1 MAAHLVPVD
10 NLSGTAALPLTKP
23 EITIGRHSQRDLLL
37 DDPRVSGL
45 HATIRSTDGRFV
57 IEDNGSLHG
66 TRVNGQRVTSQQLH
80 HNDLIQVVAFSLRF
94 VDSETAPQDQ
104 TARIYEIDPLR
115 LLLDVTRQINSSLA
129 LKEVLEVVIDAVIQ
143 VTRAER
149 GFLMTINA
157 GGDLETRVA
166 RNFDKKALGA
176 SEDVAVSTS
185 VVDRVRRTRSS
196 VAVSDVL
203 NDASLLSAYSIQAL
217 GLRSL
222 MCVPLLIQE
231 RLIGLVYVDSHKA
244 EQFSSGDLDLF
255 ISLAGQ
261 ASVAIEKSQLYEQLQ
276 QYSESLEQ
284 QVRDRTEALVA
295 ANEDLK
301 QAYAELQQAQA
312 EVLQAEKL
320 AAVGRLAAGIAH
332 EINSPLGVLTSG
344 MDLLER
350 LVARAK
356 WPEDDSPSDI
366 ASEIS
371 RSSRTATARLE
382 RIVKAFKAFSGLDA
396 AEIEAVDIN
405 EAIEDTL
412 VLLDHELP
420 VRIQVVRELHDLKP
434 IRCSRGRIH
443 QAIMNVLSNAIEA
456 IDGEGVVCIRT
467 EQQPEGICIRIQD
480 SGRGMTPEQLARA
493 FDGGFARKHD
503 RVGASLGML
512 ITGQIV
518 RDHHGEIHVVSAP
531 GEGTTVTIAF
541 PGGGLPAK

>member
-1 MAAHLVPVD
+1 MAAHLVPED

-23 EITIGRHSQRDLLL
+23 ETTIGRHGQRDLLL

-45 HATIRSTDGRFV
+45 HATIRSANGGFV

-80 HNDLIQVVAFSLRF
+80 HNDLIQVVVFSLRF
-94 VDSETAPQDQ
+94 VDSENASQDQ

-176 SEDVAVSTS
+176 SEDVAISTS
-185 VVDRVRRTRSS
+185 VVDRVRGTRSP

-203 NDASLLSAYSIQAL
+203 HDPGLVSAYSIQAL

-222 MCVPLLIQE
+222 MCVPLLIQD

-261 ASVAIEKSQLYEQLQ
+261 AAVAIEKSQLYEQLQ

-284 QVRDRTEALVA
+284 QVRDRTEALVT

-301 QAYAELQQAQA
+301 QAYVELQQAQA
-312 EVLQAEKL
+312 EVIQSEKL

-344 MDLLER
+344 MDLMGR
-350 LVARAK
+350 LVARAQ
-356 WPEDDSPSDI
+356 WPEGEQPSDI
-366 ASEIS
+366 LGEIS
-371 RSSRTATARLE
+371 RSTTAATGRLE

-405 EAIEDTL
+405 EAIEGTL
-412 VLLDHELP
+412 ALLNHEIP
-420 VRIQVVRELHDLKP
+420 SRIRIVRELNDLKP

-443 QAIMNVLSNAIEA
+443 QAVMNVLSNAVEA
-456 IDGEGVVCIRT
+456 IDGEGVVRIRT
-467 EQQPEGICIRIQD
+467 DQQPEGVCITIQD

-493 FDGGFARKHD
+493 FDGGFANKRD

-512 ITGQIV
+512 IAGQIV
-518 RDHHGEIHVVSAP
+518 RDHRGQIHVESAP
-531 GEGTTVTIAF
+531 GKGTTVTIAL
-541 PGGGLPAK
+541 PSDGLPLK